1 MKTLLRYFALPASQL
16 SLLLSLLL
24 PTTAL
29 AAAGWTDY
37 ATVAELRPG
46 TQFRYLVKLQGAENP
61 SGCKNKD
68 TFYQD
73 YSATGSDHM
82 FRVLLEAVSS
92 GKRVRVYVTG
102 ICELSGYSQ
111 ISSVAIVP

>member
-1 MKTLLRYFALPASQL
+1 MKTLLRYFALPTS
-16 SLLLSLLL
+16 LLSLLL
-24 PTTAL
+24 PLIFPTTAL
-29 AAAGWTDY
+29 AVSGWTDL
-37 ATVAELRPG
+37 ATVAELNPG
-46 TQFRYLVKLQGAENP
+46 TQFRYLVKLEVAENP
-61 SGCKNKD
+61 SGCKNKN

-92 GKRVRVYVTG
+92 GKRVRVKVTG
-102 ICELSGYSQ
+102 KCELSGYSE

>member
-1 MKTLLRYFALPASQL
+1 MKTLLRYSALPASLL
-16 SLLLSLLL
+16 SLLLS
-24 PTTAL
+24 TTAL
-29 AAAGWTDY
+29 AVSDWTDY
-37 ATVAELRPG
+37 ATVAELIPG
-46 TQFRYLVKLQGAENP
+46 TQFRYLVKLEVAENP
-61 SGCKNKD
+61 SGCKNKV

-102 ICELSGYSQ
+102 KCELSGYSE